1 MRSLNWI
8 TMQNSPERSPT
19 VTVAGSK
26 SRVIAA
32 TGLFGALSILLTVLS
47 QFMGLNFPIIPYLQ
61 FDFGEVA
68 ILLAFFLFGPGPAVT
83 ASAVEFL
90 TLMAIGE
97 NTPYGPILKIIA
109 ILSSLAGLWIGM
121 HVARSVLRTPRTNVV
136 LETGMGIGMLFRV
149 LFMTVANYF
158 LIVFLYTV
166 GGTVGLVEAPL
177 KAIGISITNSNALAL
192 ILGFTGAFNCLQ
204 LALVFGISY
213 FLLRLPQLRRPVR
226 TGRLPWFE
234 SFAGKRQARK

>member
-1 MRSLNWI
+1 MVENIL
-8 TMQNSPERSPT
+8 QNTSARPNNS
-19 VTVAGSK
+19 VAPSSK
-26 SRVIAA
+26 SRILAA

-68 ILLAFFLFGPGPAVT
+68 ILLAFFLFGPGPAVA
-83 ASAVEFL
+83 ASLVEFL
-90 TLMAIGE
+90 TLMAVGE
-97 NTPYGPILKIIA
+97 NAPYGPILKIVA

-121 HVARSVLRTPRTNVV
+121 YVARSVSKIPKLNSM
-136 LETGMGIGMLFRV
+136 LGTGIAVGMVFRV
-149 LFMTVANYF
+149 LFMTIANYL

-166 GGTVGLVEAPL
+166 GGTVGLVEVPF
-177 KAIGISITNSNALAL
+177 KAIGIPLSNSNALAL

-213 FLLRLPQLRRPVR
+213 FLLKLPQLRHPVR
-226 TGRLPWFE
+226 TARLPWFE
-234 SFAGKRQARK
+234 SFAEIPRAKE